1 MVVTGLRY
9 FNFIFLTLA
18 ASQGSMWRNMFA
30 KQKPRGNRREGTQ
43 TNPTRMREGEG
54 GFQKGL
60 KLLETREPL
69 RSRTA
74 EGSPATKRCKARPLK
89 GLSLEQPRAGAK
101 VPNSQSRGFLT
112 SNGPRKVSH
121 TIQKAMMGVSR
132 VQAESPDK
140 GNTAP

>member
-1 MVVTGLRY
+1 MVVTGLGY
-9 FNFIFLTLA
+9 FNFIFLTPA

-69 RSRTA
+69 RGVGQQKGA
-74 EGSPATKRCKARPLK
+74 QPPNAARP
-89 GLSLEQPRAGAK
+89 
-101 VPNSQSRGFLT
+101 
-112 SNGPRKVSH
+112 GP
-121 TIQKAMMGVSR
+121 
-132 VQAESPDK
+132 
-140 GNTAP
+140 